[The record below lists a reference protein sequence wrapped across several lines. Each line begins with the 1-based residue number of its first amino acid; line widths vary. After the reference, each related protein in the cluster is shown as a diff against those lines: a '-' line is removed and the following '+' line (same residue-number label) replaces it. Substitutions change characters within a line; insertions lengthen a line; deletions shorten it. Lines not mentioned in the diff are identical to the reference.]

1 MLDLHKNEVINS
13 YYYSPK
19 FRRLFDLLYD
29 KRIIKVEST
38 LFSLPEQNWIDYLLN
53 KSKYNNGLD
62 IRNKYMHGTQ
72 SDSNDEGVHY
82 QYYFYI
88 LLLLIEYMIKINDE
102 FCTFFDNNNESK

>member
-1 MLDLHKNEVINS
+1 
-13 YYYSPK
+13 YSPK

-29 KRIIKVEST
+29 KRIIKMEST

-72 SDSNDEGVHY
+72 SDSNAEGVHY

-102 FCTFFDNNNESK
+102 FCTFFDNNNELK